1 VKYELVMEIF
11 TTDEAEKICTLPIS
25 PNRQVDKLIWSG
37 TSNENFFVKSA
48 YHMGASKNLT
58 NYDLYRLQVLN
69 LDL

>member
-1 VKYELVMEIF
+1 MQLVMEIF
-11 TTDEAEKICTLPIS
+11 TADEVEKMCTLPIS

-37 TSNENFFVKSA
+37 TLNENFSVKNA

-58 NYDLYRLQVLN
+58 NYDLYVLQVLN